1 MLTNVTFM
9 VAYLLHKMK
18 FKLKKTNFSFT
29 IRHRIYT

>member
-18 FKLKKTNFSFT
+18 FKLKKLISVL
-29 IRHRIYT
+29 R